1 MGIGAANIIFV
12 IHLLTVLFVV
22 LTPFIGTQDAMF
34 LDFMFMSGILVHWIG
49 SDSTCCLTVLEQY
62 LRGETDPEQ
71 TFMGKIMGPVYT
83 FGNHKFVTQLG
94 LFLLMMLTLYRLDGS
109 TLSKIMTVWS
119 RTTS

>member
-1 MGIGAANIIFV
+1 MNGTAANIIFL

-22 LTPFIGTQDAMF
+22 ITPFTGIQDAMF

-62 LRGETDPEQ
+62 LRDETDPEQ

-83 FGNHKFVTQLG
+83 FGNQKFVTQLG
-94 LFLLMMLTLYRLDGS
+94 LFLLMMITLYRLDGS
-109 TLSKIMTVWS
+109 TLSKIRTVLS